1 MKRILLVEDDPNL
14 GFVIKDAL
22 QYRGYEVTLISD
34 GLEAEKQISQETF
47 DLILLDVMLP
57 GTDGLTLSKSIR
69 TINPSVPV
77 LLLTAKSMIDDKLE
91 GFRSGADDYITKP
104 FHMDELMYRMEVF
117 FKRSKV
123 AGHQQQFSIGK
134 YEFNY
139 QSLLLKI
146 EHQQK
151 SLTQR
156 EADVLRLLCLEKDRV
171 IKREEIL
178 KTVWGDDDYFM
189 GRSLDVFISKL
200 RKYLK
205 EDPSVEI
212 VNYHGIGFK
221 LQFN

>member
-1 MKRILLVEDDPNL
+1 
-14 GFVIKDAL
+14 
-22 QYRGYEVTLISD
+22 
-34 GLEAEKQISQETF
+34 
-47 DLILLDVMLP
+47 MLP
-57 GTDGLTLSKSIR
+57 GTDGFTLSKSIR
-69 TINPSVPV
+69 SIDASVPV
-77 LLLTAKSMIDDKLE
+77 LLVTAKSMIDDKLE
-91 GFRSGADDYITKP
+91 GFKSGADDYITKP
-104 FHMDELMYRMEVF
+104 FHMDELVARMEVF
-117 FKRSKV
+117 FKRSKID
-123 AGHQQQFSIGK
+123 ATQRHQFLIGK

-139 QSLLLKI
+139 QNLELKF
-146 EHQQK
+146 EHRQK

-205 EDPSVEI
+205 EDPAVEI

>member
-1 MKRILLVEDDPNL
+1 
-14 GFVIKDAL
+14 
-22 QYRGYEVTLISD
+22 
-34 GLEAEKQISQETF
+34 
-47 DLILLDVMLP
+47 MLP
-57 GTDGLTLSKSIR
+57 GTDGLTLSKSVR
-69 TINPSVPV
+69 SMNASVPV

-104 FHMDELMYRMEVF
+104 FHMDELVYRMEVF
-117 FKRSKV
+117 FKRSKSQDIP
-123 AGHQQQFSIGK
+123 GHQFIIGK

-139 QSLLLKI
+139 HSLELKI
-146 EHQQK
+146 DHQQK

-205 EDPSVEI
+205 DDPSVEI